1 MIYNAAKKIIFC
13 RIIVNVY
20 NLIKMKV
27 QRQLIRP
34 GRPGWLIRRLSAIG
48 FRRVFNSINQYGI
61 KKGVDEMG
69 IDSYIEHCARLA
81 AGTGAITGL
90 GGPITFIVGIP
101 VDMLNNL
108 TQQFRVTL
116 GVIYHRRGTY
126 TIAFDEF
133 MSVVAVSVGAEAG
146 LLMTRSVLENIAERL
161 LLRMG
166 ARAGGRLIPL
176 VGAFIGSATNY
187 LFIKGIGKT
196 VKKIPL

>member
-1 MIYNAAKKIIFC
+1 M
-13 RIIVNVY
+13 RIQRSKQEVIGFRPNRPSR
-20 NLIKMKV
+20 LIS
-27 QRQLIRP
+27 
-34 GRPGWLIRRLSAIG
+34 RLSEVG

-69 IDSYIEHCARLA
+69 IDGYIEHCARLA

-90 GGPITFIVGIP
+90 GGAATLIVGLP

-126 TIAFDEF
+126 NIAFDEF
-133 MSVVAVSVGAEAG
+133 MSVVAVSIGIEVG
-146 LLMTRSVLENIAERL
+146 LLMTRSVLENMAERL

-176 VGAFIGSATNY
+176 VGAVVGSATNY
-187 LFIKGIGKT
+187 IFIKSIGKS
-196 VKKIPL
+196 VKKLPL